1 MDKSIRKSNI
11 ELLKIIAMV
20 IICFS
25 HVINPIVYSL
35 GLGNDFSLNP
45 INWIFSFI
53 KNSGWL
59 GDFIFITCSCYFL
72 YEYRKISWKKM
83 ILYYLSTYFELI
95 FFWII
100 CTICGA
106 TITKE
111 LTIKTF
117 TSFILTEHWFVLV
130 YIGFLAC
137 VPLLNLIVDKLN
149 RKQHFIINI
158 ITLVITTILQVLILF
173 GVLPFEADYKFTAFI
188 FLFFIISYGR
198 KYGNYL
204 FMKEHDTKTNLIVAI
219 LSIVG
224 WYGFIALFN
233 CIGINSPEM
242 FSSSLNIVYFYSP
255 IFYFLSISLFL
266 LFKDLKVKDSKAINF
281 ISSLSLLF
289 YVGHQ
294 NEFTK
299 FFADQPLFDFA
310 SSHTSGPILGIL
322 FVAGLVRFIF
332 GIVVATIAYFVIQK
346 PISILL
352 NRIINSKK

>member
-1 MDKSIRKSNI
+1 
-11 ELLKIIAMV
+11 MV

-158 ITLVITTILQVLILF
+158 I
-173 GVLPFEADYKFTAFI
+173 A
-188 FLFFIISYGR
+188 FFII
-198 KYGNYL
+198 
-204 FMKEHDTKTNLIVAI
+204 
-219 LSIVG
+219 LS
-224 WYGFIALFN
+224 
-233 CIGINSPEM
+233 
-242 FSSSLNIVYFYSP
+242 FSSQFSTATYNGIGMYERSTQIV
-255 IFYFLSISLFL
+255 LFR
-266 LFKDLKVKDSKAINF
+266 F
-281 ISSLSLLF
+281 
-289 YVGHQ
+289 
-294 NEFTK
+294 
-299 FFADQPLFDFA
+299 
-310 SSHTSGPILGIL
+310 
-322 FVAGLVRFIF
+322 VRFLAVPSVF
-332 GIVVATIAYFVIQK
+332 
-346 PISILL
+346 
-352 NRIINSKK
+352 